1 MPNLAFDQT
10 CADATLVATAALK
23 SHDLALTAT
32 LDNITFVAQAVGW
45 RYVAFNQTCD
55 PVGLVMTS
63 IRGHAV
69 KFEAATASAKMT
81 AHVGL
86 GTPPPPVYTY
96 IPRIYNVTGQVRQTS
111 GAILCFVGPPNKSV
125 DWRILQGDGTLTP
138 FSTFTDAQGRCS
150 CRFDSAGAVGRVVI
164 GAAYVP

>member
-1 MPNLAFDQT
+1 MPDLAFDQT

-32 LDNITFVAQAVGW
+32 LDDITFVATAVGW

-69 KFEAATASAKMT
+69 KFEAATAQAYLT
-81 AHVGL
+81 AHVAL
-86 GTPPPPVYTY
+86 GVPPPAAYTY
-96 IPRIYNVTGQVRQTS
+96 TPRIYNVTGPVRQTS
-111 GAILCFVGPPNKSV
+111 GAILCFIGPPNKSV

-138 FSTFTDAQGRCS
+138 FTTFTDAEGRCS
-150 CRFDSAGAVGRVVI
+150 CRFDSAGAVERVII

>member
-1 MPNLAFDQT
+1 MPDLSFDQT
-10 CADATLVATAALK
+10 CAPATVVATAALK
-23 SHDLALTAT
+23 SHDLALPAT
-32 LDNITFVAQAVGW
+32 LDGITFVAQAVGW

-69 KFEAATASAKMT
+69 KFEAATAQAHMT

-86 GTPPPPVYTY
+86 GEPPPAVETN
-96 IPRIYNVTGQVRQTS
+96 IPRIYNVTGQVRQTG
-111 GAILCFVGPPNKSV
+111 GAILCFVGPPNKSI

-138 FSTFTDAQGRCS
+138 YTSFTDAEGRCS
-150 CRFDSAGAVGRVVI
+150 CRFDSAGRVERVVI